1 MGQARRRK
9 AEIAAIKAD
18 ATALRMSAA
27 GIPIVNIH
35 EAGHA
40 VTRFM
45 TARLTGHEPE
55 EAVQYID
62 IYDPPKI
69 LYEGNRPRAVSEG
82 YTLGPALSK
91 EMEDKTKHL
100 PMEAHMLEVG
110 RAALEAGVNV
120 NDWAVAK
127 IIQSVGG
134 AVAEAMA
141 LGVPLHKSK
150 NEHKGDFADA
160 GNFGK
165 VAGWSDDKIVQVA
178 NNSVEAVE
186 AHFSKPPVWNAL
198 LTLAKALPKGG
209 RTQGCD
215 AWLIYYGALTEETKN
230 AVEILQRTEGSNK

>member
-91 EMEDKTKHL
+91 EMEDKNKH
-100 PMEAHMLEVG
+100 
-110 RAALEAGVNV
+110 
-120 NDWAVAK
+120 
-127 IIQSVGG
+127 Q
-134 AVAEAMA
+134 
-141 LGVPLHKSK
+141 
-150 NEHKGDFADA
+150 GDFADA